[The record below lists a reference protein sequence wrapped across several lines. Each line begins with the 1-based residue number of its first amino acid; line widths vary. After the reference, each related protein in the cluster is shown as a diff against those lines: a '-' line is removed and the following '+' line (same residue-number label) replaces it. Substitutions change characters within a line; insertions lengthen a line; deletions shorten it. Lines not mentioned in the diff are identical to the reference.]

1 VIEAGSGQSG
11 FLYLD
16 DQAKFDRF
24 VAALRGADLLA
35 VDTEAA
41 SFHRYRDRVYL
52 IQLSSRTTT
61 AIVDPLAVANLG
73 SLGSLLADPD
83 LETVFHDADYDLRTL
98 NRDYGFTA
106 TRLFDT
112 RIAAQLL
119 NEPGIGLAALLAKYL
134 GVTLDKRWQRADWSR
149 RPLVQGMLD
158 YAASDTRYLPTLR
171 DILKDQLEQQGRWS
185 WAEEE
190 FSLLSAI
197 RWSPAGTPEEAF
209 LRVKGARTLK
219 GHQLTVLREVFAW
232 RESVADEL
240 DRAVFRVV
248 MNDSML
254 AIARAMPADEQAL
267 RELKALSPEQIRRWG
282 ADILAAVRRGV
293 GAPPESIPVFER
305 SRRPPPDLAYEAR
318 LDRLKTVRNAAAA
331 ELPLAPGVLCPNA
344 ILEAIA
350 RQEPVAVEDLASIG
364 EMRRW
369 QRTVLG
375 ERLIA
380 ALRPD

>member
-1 VIEAGSGQSG
+1 
-11 FLYLD
+11 
-16 DQAKFDRF
+16 
-24 VAALRGADLLA
+24 
-35 VDTEAA
+35 
-41 SFHRYRDRVYL
+41 
-52 IQLSSRTTT
+52 
-61 AIVDPLAVANLG
+61 
-73 SLGSLLADPD
+73 
-83 LETVFHDADYDLRTL
+83 
-98 NRDYGFTA
+98 
-106 TRLFDT
+106 
-112 RIAAQLL
+112 
-119 NEPGIGLAALLAKYL
+119 
-134 GVTLDKRWQRADWSR
+134 
-149 RPLVQGMLD
+149 
-158 YAASDTRYLPTLR
+158 
-171 DILKDQLEQQGRWS
+171 
-185 WAEEE
+185 
-190 FSLLSAI
+190 
-197 RWSPAGTPEEAF
+197 
-209 LRVKGARTLK
+209 
-219 GHQLTVLREVFAW
+219 
-232 RESVADEL
+232 
-240 DRAVFRVV
+240 
-248 MNDSML
+248 
-254 AIARAMPADEQAL
+254 MPADEQAL